1 MNDITG
7 FFAYPSQPSEIGEN
21 IERAMSLLKKKP
33 GNCFF
38 DTWKEMDIPGRF
50 LADQVLES
58 IDSKSCLIADI
69 SSLNFNVTYEI
80 GYAIGKQKRLILVRY
95 APLRKDDQRLK
106 ELGIFD
112 TIGFK
117 EYQNSEELVNILLGI
132 SNVTPLKT
140 NFELNRKAPL
150 YLIEAKHKDD
160 WVTRLISDVK
170 KARLSYRSFD
180 PNEQPRLSAYEAINN
195 IAQSFGVLIHL
206 RPSSY
211 SESDVHNLRAAFLA
225 GLAQGMDKVHL
236 VLQSSDD
243 PVPLDYRDWVR
254 VCYRP
259 EDIDREIA
267 EFAPLIFEL
276 FQSSDSRSS
285 TQGPSNIIE
294 QVDLGASSA
303 ENELKNLGDYYLQ
316 TDAFQRTQRGEA
328 RIVVGRKGSGKT
340 ALFAQLRDYVRKNKK
355 NIVIDLKPEGYKL
368 LKFKESVLSLL
379 TDGTV
384 YHVITAF
391 WEYLLLLEVCY
402 KLLEKDKVPHMRDH
416 RLYEP
421 YRRLSELYESDE
433 YVGEGDFSE
442 RMTKLISKIT
452 DNYNTICKDS
462 HKNVLQQPEITNLL
476 YCHDVAKLRSQV
488 ERYLK
493 FKDSLW
499 LLFDNLDKGWPTHGV
514 QKEDLI
520 IIRSLLEATRKI
532 ERDLQK
538 NNIECH
544 TIVFLRND
552 IYELLVDETPDRG
565 KEAKVL
571 LDWTDPDLLRELV
584 RKRLLYSGIV
594 NNDSSFNGVWPKVCV
609 THIQGEE
616 SSQHLIERSLMRPRC
631 LLDLLQYSKSYAVNL
646 GHDRIT
652 EDDISKGLSQYST
665 DLLVD
670 IGYEIRD
677 VFPEANDILYA
688 FIGSKSRLTI
698 EEVKTCLLEFDIR
711 ESNVDHIIGLLFWY
725 GFLGIARQTDQIK
738 YIYDFNYDIKLL
750 RGLTKKIGMTN
761 LIVEINPAFWSAL
774 GIVKVTD

>member
-1 MNDITG
+1 MTDITG
-7 FFAYPSQPSEIGEN
+7 FFAYPSQPSEIGEH
-21 IERAMSLLKKKP
+21 IERAVSRLKAKS
-33 GNCFF
+33 GIYLFE
-38 DTWKEMDIPGRF
+38 TWKEIDIPGRF
-50 LADQVLES
+50 IAEKVLEA

-80 GYAIGKQKRLILVRY
+80 GYAIGKQKRLVLVRF
-95 APLRKDDQRLK
+95 APLKKDDHKIRD
-106 ELGIFD
+106 LGIFD

-117 EYQNSEELVNILLGI
+117 EYQNSEALADILLDI
-132 SNVTPLKT
+132 SNLSPLKT
-140 NFELNRKAPL
+140 NYDLNKKAPL

-160 WVTRLISDVK
+160 WVTRLISDIK

-180 PNEQPRLSAYEAINN
+180 PNEQPRLSAHEAIQNV
-195 IAQSFGVLIHL
+195 AQSFGVLIHL
-206 RPSSY
+206 RPVSY
-211 SESDVHNLRAAFLA
+211 AESEIHNLRAAFLA
-225 GLAQGMDKVHL
+225 GLAQGMDKVNL
-236 VLQSSDD
+236 VLQPTDD

-267 EFAPLIFEL
+267 DFAPLISEI
-276 FQSSDSRSS
+276 FQSNDLESSKQRSY
-285 TQGPSNIIE
+285 NIIE

-316 TDAFQRTQRGEA
+316 TDAFQRTRRGES

-340 ALFAQLRDYVRKNKK
+340 ALFAQLRDHIRKRKK
-355 NIVIDLKPEGYKL
+355 DIVIDLKPEGYKL

-421 YRRLSELYESDE
+421 YRKLSELYEADE
-433 YVGEGDFSE
+433 YLGEGDFSE
-442 RMTKLISKIT
+442 RMTKLIGKIT
-452 DNYNTICKDS
+452 DSYNSTYRDS
-462 HKNVLQQPEITNLL
+462 RKNVLQQPEITNIL

-488 ERYLK
+488 ESYLR

-538 NNIECH
+538 NNLECH
-544 TIVFLRND
+544 TLVFLRND
-552 IYELLVDETPDRG
+552 IYELLVEETPDRG

-571 LDWTDPDLLRELV
+571 LDWTDEDLLRELI
-584 RKRLLYSGIV
+584 RKRLLHSGISSEDV
-594 NNDSSFNGVWPKVCV
+594 SFNNIWPKICV

-616 SSQHLIERSLMRPRC
+616 SSQYLIERSLMRPRC
-631 LLDLLQYSKSYAVNL
+631 LLDLLKHAKSYAVNL
-646 GHDRIT
+646 KHNRIT
-652 EDDISKGLSQYST
+652 EDDVSKGLSQYST

-688 FIGSKSRLTI
+688 FIGSKSRINI
-698 EEVKTCLLEFDIR
+698 EEVKACLMEYEIQA
-711 ESNVDHIIGLLFWY
+711 SNLDRIIDLLFWY
-725 GFLGIARQTDQIK
+725 GFLGLVDQKNEVK
-738 YIYDFNYDIKLL
+738 YIYNFNYDIKLL

-774 GIVKVTD
+774 EIIR